1 MPIFKHGLMFMLDGK
16 EYVVK
21 KVNTNDIDLEIF
33 NYNIREC
40 WLLEDLLQAWNEGRL
55 ILKSKATEQPFQE
68 KDLGTLPK
76 EVKATVEKRFKILSP
91 YLEGK
96 ISGVDLDNYL
106 KLHKISRSTFYNWRR
121 KWLWAK
127 DIRYLAS
134 NEAKR
139 GPKVRRAGLEI
150 QGLIEQILKD
160 FAYSGPKFTMKALH
174 RELKDQINEL
184 NEQRAATEKLKL
196 ISYDTFTRVYKEN
209 IDLYRISKIME
220 GKENA
225 DLERY
230 GTVGKI
236 SVEAALE
243 RVELDWTKLDLMLVD
258 PITGRRFRIW
268 LIVAIDV
275 CTGSVLG
282 FYLTEK
288 VDTAAIKQCLLHC
301 FMPKTYIK
309 KMYPKVKNEWPAF
322 GIPQEIVVDNASSN
336 ESYDLQDACRT
347 YGIDVQYCTVASGHQ
362 KGVVER
368 FFRSLNQAIIHCLPG
383 TTFSNVQ
390 EKGQYD
396 SIGESCITIQGLYSI
411 LHIIIVDNMVN
422 GWSHT
427 RNGVPAQLW
436 RKSLEE
442 NPELELRLPSNKKD
456 LQIVMGGGLEHRKVS
471 KAGVKLAKLN
481 FQSDA
486 LMDLKYEML
495 RKGCQ
500 KEDVR
505 IRFDMSDMRTIYI
518 WNSYKETYIEAYPD
532 NDVLE
537 SLGLDISLP
546 VPWEQIKLFN
556 QAQQELKNEFDDT
569 PYAESVRAALDIAR
583 MEKKAMNKRA
593 KDGSYGSS
601 TGNPIPMVVSPDA
614 VHSVKGE
621 VKPPSSV
628 HTVDSK
634 TNGAESLPSIDFV
647 DDASQLI
654 NFKKKKGESA

>member
-21 KVNTNDIDLEIF
+21 KINTNDIDLEF
-33 NYNIREC
+33 VNYNIRES

-55 ILKSKATEQPFQE
+55 ILRSKATKQPFQE

-76 EVKATVEKRFKILSP
+76 EVKSTVEKRFKILSP

-96 ISGVDLDNYL
+96 ISGVELDNYL
-106 KLHKISRSTFYNWRR
+106 KLHNISRSTFYNWRR
-121 KWLWAK
+121 KWLGAK
-127 DIRYLAS
+127 DIRFLSS
-134 NEAKR
+134 NKAKR
-139 GPKVRRAGLEI
+139 GPKERRVGLEI
-150 QGLIEQILKD
+150 NGLIERIIKK

-174 RELKDQINEL
+174 RELKDQITEL

-196 ISYDTFTRVYKEN
+196 ISYDTFTRIYKDN
-209 IDLYRISKIME
+209 IDLYRISKIMK

-243 RVELDWTKLDLMLVD
+243 RIELDWTKLDLMLVD

-309 KMYPKVKNEWPAF
+309 KMYPKVKNDWPAF
-322 GIPQEIVVDNASSN
+322 GIPQEIVLDNASSN

-368 FFRSLNQAIIHCLPG
+368 FFRSLNQAIIHSLPG

-396 SIGESCITIQGLYSI
+396 SVGEACITIQGLYTI

-422 GWSHT
+422 GWSHS

-471 KAGVKLAKLN
+471 NAGVKLAKLN
-481 FQSDA
+481 FHSDA

-495 RKGCQ
+495 RKDCQ
-500 KEDVR
+500 KENVR

-518 WNSYKETYIEAYPD
+518 WDPYKDTYIEAYPD

-546 VPWEQIKLFN
+546 VPWEQIKQFN

-569 PYAESVRAALDIAR
+569 PYAESVRAALDIAS

-593 KDGSYGSS
+593 KGGNFGAS
-601 TGNPIPMVVSPDA
+601 TEDPIPMMVNPDA
-614 VHSVKGE
+614 VHSVNGE
-621 VKPPSSV
+621 VKPASNV
-628 HTVDSK
+628 HTVANK
-634 TNGAESLPSIDFV
+634 TKGAESLPLIDFV
-647 DDASQLI
+647 DDVSQLKD
-654 NFKKKKGESA
+654 FKTEGESA

>member
-1 MPIFKHGLMFMLDGK
+1 MSLFKHGLMFILDGK

-21 KVNTNDIDLEIF
+21 KVNKNDIDLELV
-33 NYNIREC
+33 NYNIRES
-40 WLLEDLLQAWNEGRL
+40 WLLEDLLQAWNDGRL
-55 ILKSKATEQPFQE
+55 LLKSKATEHPFQE
-68 KDLGTLPK
+68 QDLGTLPI
-76 EVKATVEKRFKILSP
+76 ENKATVEKRFEILKP

-96 ISGVDLDNYL
+96 ISGVELDNHL
-106 KLHKISRSTFYNWRR
+106 KLHNISRSTFYNWRR

-127 DIRYLAS
+127 DIRYLVS

-139 GPKVRRAGLEI
+139 GPKVRRVGVEIKGLV
-150 QGLIEQILKD
+150 EQILKD
-160 FAYSGPKFTMKALH
+160 FVYSGPKFSMKALH
-174 RELKDQINEL
+174 RELKKQITEL

-209 IDLYRISKIME
+209 IDLYRISKVMN

-230 GTVGKI
+230 GSMGKI

-243 RVELDWTKLDLMLVD
+243 RIELDWTKLDLILVD

-275 CTGSVLG
+275 YTGSALG

-288 VDTAAIKQCLLHC
+288 VDTSAIKQCLLHC

-322 GIPQEIVVDNASSN
+322 GIPQEVVLDNASSN

-396 SIGESCITIQGLYSI
+396 SVGEACITLQGLYSI
-411 LHIIIVDNMVN
+411 LHLIIVDNMVN
-422 GWSHT
+422 GWSYS

-436 RKSLEE
+436 KKSLEE

-471 KAGVKLAKLN
+471 KTGVKLAKLN

-500 KEDVR
+500 NEDVR
-505 IRFDMSDMRTIYI
+505 IRYDMSDMRTIFI
-518 WNSYKETYIEAYPD
+518 WDPYKETYIEAFPD
-532 NDVLE
+532 YLVLE
-537 SLGLDISLP
+537 SLGLDTSLP
-546 VPWEQIKLFN
+546 IPWEQIKLFN

-569 PYAESVRAALDIAR
+569 PYADAVRAALDIAN
-583 MEKKAMNKRA
+583 MERKAMNKRA
-593 KDGSYGSS
+593 KDGNHGSS
-601 TGNPIPMVVSPDA
+601 TGNPFPMMVNPDA
-614 VHSVKGE
+614 VHSVHGD
-621 VKPPSSV
+621 VISSRNV
-628 HTVDSK
+628 NTIDK
-634 TNGAESLPSIDFV
+634 KDPGAGTLPSIDFV
-647 DDASQLI
+647 DDARQLI
-654 NFKKKKGESA
+654 DFKKEGESA